1 MTSKN
6 MSAFFQPESVAVIGA
21 SEHPDKL
28 GHVIL
33 KNLIDGKFPGR
44 IYAVNPKSEVISGIR
59 CSKNVREISGQVDL
73 AVVIIP
79 SRFVPQ
85 AISDCGEKGVK
96 AAIIITGGFAET
108 GREGEDL
115 QQSVMETA
123 RRYGI
128 RILGPNCQG
137 VNNPWHPLC
146 ASWPLLTGKGRVAVI
161 SQSGTV
167 GAAMMDWFS
176 EERLGVSGFVSM
188 GNRADVDEAELI
200 RYFETDPDTH
210 VISLYIEGV
219 KDPKRFQEA
228 VDGLSKPLVVLKS
241 GRTPKGRVA
250 AQSHTR
256 SLAGSDAVYNTLFER
271 NGIFRADTMEEF
283 YDMSKALAYLKK
295 PTGRRIMF
303 VTTSGGAGILAVDAA
318 ERKGYD
324 IPPLPEEL
332 VRQLDD
338 IIPPQAIRGNPL
350 DLTGDAN
357 ARMFEAVIEKARP
370 FYDTMGIIFG
380 DPIAD
385 ASGVVSAEAGDLVI
399 YMGGAD
405 VERHEKLRMHERGV
419 PVFPT
424 PERAVNAA
432 AHLLPPVR
440 GRQPSFSTL
449 PETEARIHMGFA
461 DSIRFLA
468 DWGFSCVDAR
478 FAGSAEQAV
487 NCAREVGY
495 PVVLKL
501 ESPDV
506 MHKSDVGGVRL
517 SLNTDDDVKN
527 AFDDMTGSVRRNY
540 LEWNVRGVT
549 VSAMA
554 PPEGIEVIMG
564 MVRDPQF
571 GPMLLFGLGGVLVE
585 LVRDVSTRLLPVTR
599 QDALDMMQE
608 IKGAVLLEG
617 YRGRPG
623 VDRQALA
630 DMLLKLAR
638 IAADHKDIVEID
650 LNPVM
655 AYPDSALAV
664 DARILKR

>member
-1 MTSKN
+1 MILKN
-6 MSAFFQPESVAVIGA
+6 LSAFFQPGSVAVIGA

-44 IYAVNPKSEVISGIR
+44 IYAVNPGSEVISGIW
-59 CSKNVREISGQVDL
+59 CSKNVKEIPGDVDL

-79 SRFVPQ
+79 ARFVPQ

-96 AAIIITGGFAET
+96 AAIIISGGFAET
-108 GREGEDL
+108 GREGEKL
-115 QQSVMETA
+115 QQAVLGAA
-123 RRYGI
+123 RRHGI

-137 VNNPWHPLC
+137 VNNPWHPVC

-167 GAAMMDWFS
+167 AAAMMDWFS
-176 EERLGVSGFVSM
+176 EERLGVSAFVSM
-188 GNRADVDEAELI
+188 GNRADVDEADLI
-200 RYFETDPDTH
+200 QYFETDPDTK
-210 VISLYIEGV
+210 VIALYMEGV

-241 GRTPKGRVA
+241 GRTPKGRAA

-256 SLAGSDAVYNTLFER
+256 SLAGSDTVYSTLFER
-271 NGIFRADTMEEF
+271 NGIFRAETMEEF
-283 YDMSKALAYLKK
+283 FDMAKALAYLKK
-295 PTGRRIMF
+295 PTGRRILF

-318 ERKGYD
+318 ERMGFD
-324 IPPLPEEL
+324 IPTLPNEL
-332 VRQLDD
+332 IRQLDD
-338 IIPPQAIRGNPL
+338 IVPPQAIRGNPL

-380 DPIAD
+380 DPID
-385 ASGVVSAEAGDLVI
+385 KASGVVSSEAGDLVI

-405 VERHEKLRMHERGV
+405 VERQEKLLMHEKGV

-432 AHLLPPVR
+432 AHLLPQEMGPK
-440 GRQPSFSTL
+440 PSFRGL
-449 PETEARIHMGFA
+449 PETEARIHMSFSE
-461 DSIRFLA
+461 SIQFLA
-468 DWGFSCVDAR
+468 AEGFSCVAAR
-478 FAGSAEQAV
+478 FADSAEQAV
-487 NCAREVGY
+487 RYARETGY
-495 PVVLKL
+495 PVALKL

-517 SLNTDDDVKN
+517 NLDTDDEVKN
-527 AFDDMTGSVRRNY
+527 AFDEMTGSVRQKHPQ
-540 LEWNVRGVT
+540 WKVRGVT
-549 VSAMA
+549 VNAMA

-585 LVRDVSTRLLPVTR
+585 LVQDVSTRLLPVTR
-599 QDALDMMQE
+599 QNALEMMQE
-608 IKGAVLLEG
+608 IKGAVLLDG
-617 YRGRPG
+617 YRGRPA
-623 VDRQALA
+623 VDKQALA

-638 IAADHKDIVEID
+638 IAGNHEDIVEMD
-650 LNPVM
+650 LNPVI
-655 AYPDSALAV
+655 AFPEGALVV